1 MCLEVHVLRDLLPCG
16 AVLVGNLRVLGGIV
30 LDEFIPGEVADV
42 PSIRL
47 LTVLKV
53 EIMSQQFQVLL
64 LKVSTNE
71 LLLIFINFLFSL
83 DRVLDEFV

>member
-1 MCLEVHVLRDLLPCG
+1 MVIPLLFFHSLTHCCDGHPGDKAVCLEIYVLRDLLPRG

-30 LDEFIPGEVADV
+30 LDEFIPCEVADV

-53 EIMSQQFQVLL
+53 EIMSQQF
-64 LKVSTNE
+64 
-71 LLLIFINFLFSL
+71 
-83 DRVLDEFV
+83 